1 MRMHAGLA
9 TPLQN
14 IAVVGPLVDT
24 WTDPCPCLLTPKYTC
39 VDSMP
44 CTRAKMD
51 ALCVC
56 SHWHILEHTDEFYED
71 LAASEHIHRQTWRYS
86 INGCMCI
93 NTPDMESEEDS
104 NRRSNSCRQ
113 RHSNTTTPSARMTL
127 PEMTT

>member
-1 MRMHAGLA
+1 MDGPVPVSTHTQLHSRGLD
-9 TPLQN
+9 
-14 IAVVGPLVDT
+14 AVHSSEDG
-24 WTDPCPCLLTPKYTC
+24 CF
-39 VDSMP
+39 
-44 CTRAKMD
+44 
-51 ALCVC
+51 VC
-56 SHWHILEHTDEFYED
+56 MLISHILEHTDEFYED